1 MLISFSESACWGAQS
16 ATDRRKVKKQ
26 VPNEKLVAIGNGW
39 GSDSL
44 ESLQKLLN
52 MSWNFPIEE

>member
-1 MLISFSESACWGAQS
+1 M
-16 ATDRRKVKKQ
+16 KKQ